1 MTDQTDKAAEWQAL
15 RQAIITKCEVISAII
30 DDDADQPLGR
40 DVELERIKD
49 EVRALR
55 EILKENRAE
64 DYWQRLDDG
73 HRRFFEESS
82 RRMAAIGKRGTA

>member
-15 RQAIITKCEVISAII
+15 RQAIITECEAISAII

-40 DVELERIKD
+40 DGELERIKD

-55 EILKENRAE
+55 E
-64 DYWQRLDDG
+64 
-73 HRRFFEESS
+73 F
-82 RRMAAIGKRGTA
+82 